1 MKRLFGT
8 DGVRGIANIEPMTV
22 EMALKLG
29 RAAAYFF
36 KKRKN
41 RKGHHRILIGKDT
54 RLSGYMF
61 EGALTAGICSM
72 GVDVLLVGPMPTPAI
87 AFLTRSMRGDAG
99 IVISASHNLFED
111 NGIKFFSEDG
121 AKLPDEYEKEIEEI
135 ISSGRIEDVRPTG
148 NLIGKAY
155 RIDDAEG
162 RYIEFAK
169 NTIPKGMDFE
179 GVKAVIDCANGA
191 SYKITPTVLQE
202 LGANI
207 ITLGNK
213 PDGTNINLDCGSL
226 HPENVQKE
234 VVEFGADIGFAHDGD
249 ADRVIFV
256 DEKGEV
262 VDGDKIMAMCA
273 IDMKKEGVLK
283 NNTLVTTVMSNIGLE
298 VAMREAGIDVVRT
311 SVGDRY
317 VLEEMFRTHCNLGGE
332 QSGHLIFSDYNTT
345 GDGLITALQVLTIM
359 KKTGKSLSELSSC
372 MQTFPQ
378 KLVNIRVREKKSLDS
393 IPEIKSIISDSEK
406 RLDGRG
412 RVLVRYSG
420 TEPLLRIMVEG
431 DREDKIESIV
441 DEISETV
448 TRLLGVN

>member
-8 DGVRGIANIEPMTV
+8 DGIRGIANIEPMTA
-22 EMALKLG
+22 EMAVKLG

-36 KKRKN
+36 KQRKN
-41 RKGHHRILIGKDT
+41 KKGHHRILIGKDT
-54 RLSGYMF
+54 RLSGYMI

-99 IVISASHNLFED
+99 VVISASHNLFED

-121 AKLPDEYEKEIEEI
+121 IKLPDEYEKEIEEI
-135 ISSGRIEDVRPTG
+135 IFSGIIENIRPTG
-148 NLIGKAY
+148 NTLGKAY

-179 GVKAVIDCANGA
+179 GLKVVLDCANGA
-191 SYKITPTVLQE
+191 AYKITPTVFQE
-202 LGANI
+202 LGASI
-207 ITLGNK
+207 VTLGNK
-213 PDGTNINLDCGSL
+213 PDGVNINLGCGSL
-226 HPENVQKE
+226 HPEKVQKE
-234 VVEFGADIGFAHDGD
+234 VVESGADAGLAHDGD

-262 VDGDKIMAMCA
+262 VDGDKVMAMCA
-273 IDMKKEGVLK
+273 LDMKREGVL
-283 NNTLVTTVMSNIGLE
+283 NNDTLVTTIMSNAGLE
-298 VAMREAGIDVVRT
+298 AAMQEAGIKVIRT

-317 VLEEMFRTHCNLGGE
+317 VLEEMMRSGCNLGGE

-345 GDGLITALQVLTIM
+345 GDGLITALKVLTLM

-372 MQTFPQ
+372 MQIFPQ
-378 KLVNIRVREKKSLDS
+378 RLVNIRVREKKDIDS
-393 IPEIKSIISDSEK
+393 IPEINRVIRDSEK
-406 RLDGRG
+406 ILEGKGRI
-412 RVLVRYSG
+412 VVRYSG

-431 DREDKIESIV
+431 DKEDKINSIV
-441 DEISETV
+441 VEISEIV
-448 TRLLGVN
+448 NRCLG

>member
-36 KKRKN
+36 KQRKN

-111 NGIKFFSEDG
+111 NGIKFFNEDG

-135 ISSGRIEDVRPTG
+135 ISSGSIEDVRPTG

-179 GVKAVIDCANGA
+179 GMKAVIDCANGA

-202 LGANI
+202 LGATI
-207 ITLGNK
+207 ITFGTK
-213 PDGTNINLDCGSL
+213 PDGTNINLAGGSL

-234 VVEFGADIGFAHDGD
+234 VVTSGADIGFAHDGD

-273 IDMKKEGVLK
+273 IDMKNDGILK
-283 NNTLVTTVMSNIGLE
+283 NNTLVTTVMSNLGLE
-298 VAMREAGIDVVRT
+298 VAMREAGIAIVRT
-311 SVGDRY
+311 PVGDRY
-317 VLEEMFRTHCNLGGE
+317 VLEEMFRTDCNLGGE

-378 KLVNIRVREKKSLDS
+378 KLVNIKVREKKSLDS
-393 IPEIKSIISDSEK
+393 IPEIKSVISDSEK

-412 RVLVRYSG
+412 RILVRYSG
-420 TEPLLRIMVEG
+420 TEPLLRIMVEA

-441 DEISETV
+441 NEISATV
-448 TRLLGVN
+448 NRFLGVN